1 MYQLS
6 DIGPTDGGTLVVPGS
21 HKSFFNLPEDIR
33 AITPAMERF
42 KGETGG
48 PLLKT
53 VPCRAGSALIFT
65 EALSRKLHALHSMS
79 SF

>member
-1 MYQLS
+1 M
-6 DIGPTDGGTLVVPGS
+6 PGS
-21 HKSFFNLPEDIR
+21 HKAFFNLPEDIY

-42 KGETGG
+42 GSESGG

-65 EALSRKLHALHSMS
+65 EALSRAIRPLS
-79 SF
+79 